1 VETVMG
7 FFTDDIVFFDTTIDH
22 GATGAKQMRR
32 FVQSAF
38 TNMAGTQ
45 LEYVSH
51 VATAE
56 GYAVEWVLR
65 PAGVPGISVGTLRDG
80 KISTNRD
87 YWNGAR
93 FQIPNT

>member
-1 VETVMG
+1 MMG
-7 FFTDDIVFFDTTIDH
+7 FFTDDIEFLDTTIEH

-32 FVQSAF
+32 FIQSAF
-38 TNMAGTQ
+38 TNMAGMK

-51 VATAE
+51 VATPDA
-56 GYAVEWVLR
+56 YAVEWVLR
-65 PAGVPGISVGTLRDG
+65 PAGIPGISVGTLRDA

-87 YWNGAR
+87 YWNGAK